1 MSSEIINL
9 IIKNQNDYYN
19 ISQRGGA
26 MLKELYTVADRIKT
40 LREQA
45 GLTQAEVARSLGLT
59 RSGVNAWEMG
69 LSVPSTQYVVELAKK
84 FEVSTDYLLGME
96 NTSTISI
103 KGLSEKQVSAL
114 MQIIECFRTVENEP
128 VQ

>member
-1 MSSEIINL
+1 
-9 IIKNQNDYYN
+9 
-19 ISQRGGA
+19 

-45 GLTQAEVARSLGLT
+45 GLTQAEVARSLGLS

-84 FEVSTDYLLGME
+84 FDVSTDYLLGME
-96 NTSTISI
+96 DTSTISV
-103 KGLSEKQVSAL
+103 KGLSEKQVSVL
-114 MQIIECFRTVENEP
+114 MQIIECFKGAENQSIES
-128 VQ
+128 